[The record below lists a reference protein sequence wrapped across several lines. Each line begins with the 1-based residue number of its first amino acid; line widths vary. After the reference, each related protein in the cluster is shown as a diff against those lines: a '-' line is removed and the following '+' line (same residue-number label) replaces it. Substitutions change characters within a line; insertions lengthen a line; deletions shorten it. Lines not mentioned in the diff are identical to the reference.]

1 MKPVLIGSRAV
12 AYWFPD
18 FKPREDSDWDFVCEP
33 QELDVPGRIEW
44 HDPEYLEN
52 KYVVY
57 GDRDS
62 FQHMQYCV
70 ATPGSLAVLYRSH
83 LHRPEKWDHNIAV
96 YHKFLKPYR
105 YLHLEKAL
113 ERRKKLTYEAFGNR
127 HPKLAQSN
135 EDFFDDNVE
144 KVYDHDYLHELY
156 AYGDR
161 PMFEKLK
168 REGEEDKAWCVKDL
182 WNELTYQEK
191 CRCVAEETYVIATER
206 FMVPNRWDFNP
217 RQAYYRALRKVCTT
231 LTSGWFRDFAIDNF
245 PEVWSL
251 YDPNRFATVIGKLK

>member
-18 FKPREDSDWDFVCEP
+18 FKPREDSDWDFIGEP
-33 QELDVPGRIEW
+33 QQLDVPGRIEW
-44 HDPEYLEN
+44 HDPSFLNNREVFGARFNFLPYL
-52 KYVVY
+52 VC
-57 GDRDS
+57 GPSQLR
-62 FQHMQYCV
+62 
-70 ATPGSLAVLYRSH
+70 AIYRSH
-83 LHRPEKWDHNIAV
+83 LHRLESWDHNICV
-96 YHKFLKPYR
+96 YHKFLTKFQVPIEF
-105 YLHLEKAL
+105 LEK
-113 ERRKKLTYEAFGNR
+113 RKKLTYEAFGNR

-135 EDFFDDNVE
+135 EEFFDDNVE
-144 KVYDHDYLHELY
+144 KVYDHDYIHELY

-182 WNELTYQEK
+182 WEELTYQEK
-191 CRCVAEETYVIATER
+191 YQCVAEETYVIATER
-206 FMVPNRWDFNP
+206 FMVPNNWDFNP

-251 YDPNRFATVIGKLK
+251 YDPNRFATVKGKLK